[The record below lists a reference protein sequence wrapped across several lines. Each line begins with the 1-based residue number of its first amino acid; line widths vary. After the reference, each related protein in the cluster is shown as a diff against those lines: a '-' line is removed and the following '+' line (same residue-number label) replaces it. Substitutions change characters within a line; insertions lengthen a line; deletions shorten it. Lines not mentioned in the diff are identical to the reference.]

1 MLVCREFN
9 IIGSRS
15 EADIIGFVDLDCQGR
30 EEMEIICPVSKLTG
44 FPMSM
49 QQAIMFI
56 SDDNSRIA
64 DALFQEVPLILSSD
78 EVSDDDKL
86 KTLISRLDTGSFF
99 ENDRAAEAL
108 AGVVKEFMPNAD
120 KSIID
125 AAVKQNTDNIQ
136 FEKSDAPSVDA

>member
-1 MLVCREFN
+1 MLVCRDFN

-15 EADIIGFVDLDCQGR
+15 EADKIGFVDLDCEGR
-30 EEMEIICPVSKLTG
+30 AEMEILCPVSKLTG
-44 FPMSM
+44 FPLSM
-49 QQAIMFI
+49 QQAIMYI

-64 DALFQEVPLILSSD
+64 DALLQEIPVLPSSD
-78 EVSDDDKL
+78 DVSDDDKL

-108 AGVVKEFMPNAD
+108 ADVVKEFMPNAD

-125 AAVKQNTDNIQ
+125 AAVKQNTENIQ
-136 FEKSDAPSVDA
+136 FEKTDAPSTDA